1 LGGVVDDGHFGGAK
15 LRGLVVQCFFW
26 PVKTKEAPEDQA
38 LVQLVPK
45 KEKACPMTQFPIC
58 PGSARHQTGVDVR
71 LPRIAAQKRTY
82 RQVWPRRQNFSGS
95 FDLNQ
100 RDQQCVTIFCGCL
113 GGSNSPRRSP
123 MMKIVVVG
131 ATALFLTASPIA
143 NAQTP
148 SATPERL
155 NAADR
160 NTLTDLR
167 IDLVKAA
174 LQLTPDQEKYWP
186 AVESA
191 IRARAEDRKARLA
204 KIGETVG
211 KRADESRVEAL
222 RNRDPIT
229 FLQRRSEALAQRSAD
244 LDKLAEAWQPLY
256 KTFSPEQRQRM
267 GAIAILVLHDM
278 SDAVER
284 RRAQS
289 DDED

>member
-1 LGGVVDDGHFGGAK
+1 
-15 LRGLVVQCFFW
+15 
-26 PVKTKEAPEDQA
+26 
-38 LVQLVPK
+38 
-45 KEKACPMTQFPIC
+45 
-58 PGSARHQTGVDVR
+58 
-71 LPRIAAQKRTY
+71 
-82 RQVWPRRQNFSGS
+82 
-95 FDLNQ
+95 
-100 RDQQCVTIFCGCL
+100 
-113 GGSNSPRRSP
+113 
-123 MMKIVVVG
+123 MKIVVVG
-131 ATALFLTASPIA
+131 ATALFLIASPIA

-211 KRADESRVEAL
+211 KRADESRVEAM

-256 KTFSPEQRQRM
+256 KTLSPEQRQRM